1 MGQFSA
7 EKPVL
12 PGSAL
17 SGNQQV
23 HIDFGARDIPA
34 PLHGARGGEHAHA
47 MGGMLARSIAGPSN
61 RPGMARG

>member
-17 SGNQQV
+17 SGNQQNWRIEASV
-23 HIDFGARDIPA
+23 ISGGRVARERPAVRHKATSPPRERQPFIPPA
-34 PLHGARGGEHAHA
+34 
-47 MGGMLARSIAGPSN
+47 
-61 RPGMARG
+61 